1 MRMLILLTGC
11 LCLLGGCSE
20 SEQSN
25 VSKTS
30 DLEVEVFSN
39 PKKVKLLEPVK
50 ITALVTSDGVEVSEK
65 AEVEFELI
73 KKDSATIGYVTPDYI
88 GDGKYQIETIFD
100 EEGVY
105 QIVSHVSLG
114 NDHEMPI
121 YEINVSP

>member
-1 MRMLILLTGC
+1 MRILILLIGC

-30 DLEVEVFSN
+30 DLEVEVSSN

-50 ITALVTSDGVEVSEK
+50 ITALVTRDGVEVSEK

-73 KKDSATIGYVTPDYI
+73 KKDSATIGSVTPENI

-121 YEINVSP
+121 MK

>member
-1 MRMLILLTGC
+1 MRILILLIGC
-11 LCLLGGCSE
+11 LFVLGGCSA

-25 VSKTS
+25 ASKAAG
-30 DLEVEVFSN
+30 LEVEVTSN
-39 PKKVKLLEPVK
+39 PKNVKLLEPVK
-50 ITALVTSDGVEVSEK
+50 IKALVTNDGVEVSEK
-65 AEVEFELI
+65 AEVEFEII
-73 KKDSATIGYVTPDYI
+73 KKDRATIGSVTPEKLE
-88 GDGKYQIETIFD
+88 DGKYQIETIFD